1 MKEDLSNLLQL
12 NVLSFENSEREQKS
26 ILELLEKTGIILSSK
41 KEKEFEEF
49 LKINKDQ
56 EFNQVRCLSLFQEM
70 IPENFDNLLTIS
82 EKPEDKKII
91 LFFSKN
97 IRKSIQSGKI
107 SKPLLQIF
115 YELRNKICAKINY
128 FIKMEKIYKMDH
140 DNSKAFEDKNLQ
152 KFTRYVSEMNKEHTE
167 AILLAALRKGKE
179 SVIYNQLVDVIKSK
193 NIKQDDSI
201 EFSIISRYDS
211 CSRCEFTLAEIRELL
226 DKIASENSSMQIF
239 PSFINIK
246 TYDKIREEDNER
258 SFLRNDGINQHQV
271 EIGINSKKILRQYES
286 LQILFGNSGKFSY
299 VVQSGEKGCVVKIE
313 RKGLLTKLN
322 EKYLKI
328 LNKLPELFSNLE
340 ELGKIQTQ
348 LNGNKTQKKKAVV
361 DNDKFLKC
369 LNSLGEISGDREI
382 EPMVDNVQRGKR
394 VQKFQELYEIQI
406 KKCLV
411 ISMKMDFNFWRK
423 KSKRKR

>member
-1 MKEDLSNLLQL
+1 M
-12 NVLSFENSEREQKS
+12 
-26 ILELLEKTGIILSSK
+26 
-41 KEKEFEEF
+41 
-49 LKINKDQ
+49 
-56 EFNQVRCLSLFQEM
+56 
-70 IPENFDNLLTIS
+70 
-82 EKPEDKKII
+82 
-91 LFFSKN
+91 
-97 IRKSIQSGKI
+97 
-107 SKPLLQIF
+107 
-115 YELRNKICAKINY
+115 
-128 FIKMEKIYKMDH
+128 
-140 DNSKAFEDKNLQ
+140 
-152 KFTRYVSEMNKEHTE
+152 
-167 AILLAALRKGKE
+167 
-179 SVIYNQLVDVIKSK
+179 VDVIKSK

-226 DKIASENSSMQIF
+226 DKIASENSSAQIL
-239 PSFINIK
+239 PSFISINA
-246 TYDKIREEDNER
+246 YDKIREENNER
-258 SFLRNDGINQHQV
+258 SLLRNDGINQHQV

-382 EPMVDNVQRGKR
+382 EAMVNNVRRGKR
-394 VQKFQELYEIQI
+394 VRIFQELYEIQI
-406 KKCLV
+406 KKCRV
-411 ISMKMDFNFWRK
+411 ISLKMDFNFWSQ
-423 KSKRKR
+423 KSKRIKMGNNISPNWI